1 MIFNRQS
8 GAKDNINMEKS
19 ISSSQSIK
27 SHPRGPEGPQS
38 APTIVQREAH
48 RLGSRLSEVIL
59 GGQDGLVNTMGVI
72 LGIAAATS
80 EVRIIIAGG
89 LAATFAE
96 SISMAAVAY
105 TSTLADLDFYR
116 AERAREMREIKE
128 IPEMEK
134 QEIRDIFGKW
144 GFNGKLLE
152 QIVDHFAKP
161 GNENHWAEVMMAHE
175 LELQPIEPKGL
186 LPTAGLVGF
195 SAIVGSLIPLAP
207 FFFMPVE
214 YARWVALGLSA
225 VALFA
230 VGAIKARMTVGSPTR
245 SGIQMMLIGILSA
258 LAGYA
263 IGALFGAQP
272 TG

>member
-1 MIFNRQS
+1 MTVVPAHTHPVGPDRPP
-8 GAKDNINMEKS
+8 S
-19 ISSSQSIK
+19 IPTMVYQE
-27 SHPRGPEGPQS
+27 SHR
-38 APTIVQREAH
+38 A
-48 RLGSRLSEVIL
+48 GSKLSEIIL

-80 EVRIIIAGG
+80 DIRIILAGG

-116 AERAREMREIKE
+116 AERAREEREIIE

-134 QEIRDIFGKW
+134 KEIWDIFTRW
-144 GFNGKLLE
+144 GFEGKLLE
-152 QIVDHFAKP
+152 DMVAHLSKP
-161 GNENHWAEVMMAHE
+161 GNEKHWGDVMMAHE
-175 LELQPIEPKGL
+175 LELQPIEAKGL
-186 LPTAGLVGF
+186 IPTALLVGF
-195 SAIVGSLIPLAP
+195 SAVVGSLIPLAP
-207 FFFMPVE
+207 FFFVPVE
-214 YARWVALGLSA
+214 SARWLALGLSA
-225 VALFA
+225 VALFI
-230 VGAIKARMTVGSPTR
+230 VGAVKARMTIGHPVR

-272 TG
+272 VG